1 MLKALERKGG
11 FGGHVL
17 DKFSLDFAIQENLS
31 IQRW

>member
-17 DKFSLDFAIQENLS
+17 MEFSLDLEIQENLL
-31 IQRW
+31 IQT